1 MRHARTIGRR
11 RRAPSPFVD
20 ARVPCAVENGQWTT
34 RAEPRDGARAN
45 DAHGDDNAR
54 RWAGD
59 GSVFF
64 G

>member
-1 MRHARTIGRR
+1 MRRRDRRRR

-20 ARVPCAVENGQWTT
+20 ARVPSAVENGQCTT

-45 DAHGDDNAR
+45 DAHGGDNAR

-59 GSVFF
+59 GCVFF